1 MGHYFSITF
10 PQSLRNCFFEE
21 AQQSDDYRASEQ
33 LSRPLEGIPF
43 TVKDSFVIKGMTV
56 AAGSSAFTDLINSEN
71 AAVFSLN
78 EYSKAPTMMASVP
91 VLSASKT
98 DEYQFNCKTLS
109 REVRLYRTMH
119 PSARPNHLVA
129 DSLFTSNK
137 LLTDPYFFIP
147 TSQDQH
153 RVIATCY
160 MVFHLCGHVGYVH
173 GGMTASM
180 NDDFQIPSIPDRADV
195 YHAEITR
202 TEGRKAGVTGQIR
215 CVKELTAI

>member
-1 MGHYFSITF
+1 
-10 PQSLRNCFFEE
+10 
-21 AQQSDDYRASEQ
+21 
-33 LSRPLEGIPF
+33 
-43 TVKDSFVIKGMTV
+43 
-56 AAGSSAFTDLINSEN
+56 
-71 AAVFSLN
+71 
-78 EYSKAPTMMASVP
+78 MASVP

-173 GGMTASM
+173 GGVFARCASLVFESGIGMTASM
-180 NDDFQIPSIPDRADV
+180 NDHFQIPSIPDRADV